1 MPNHGIRTAVTAS
14 TAEQGILRAVPNH
27 GIRTTVTASTAE
39 QGILKA
45 GSESLTT
52 GTHLKSLQLLLVHPR
67 QRSKLFLNVSLG
79 R

>member
-27 GIRTTVTASTAE
+27 GIPTTVTATTAE

-52 GTHLKSLQLLLVHPR
+52 GTHLKSLQLLHPR